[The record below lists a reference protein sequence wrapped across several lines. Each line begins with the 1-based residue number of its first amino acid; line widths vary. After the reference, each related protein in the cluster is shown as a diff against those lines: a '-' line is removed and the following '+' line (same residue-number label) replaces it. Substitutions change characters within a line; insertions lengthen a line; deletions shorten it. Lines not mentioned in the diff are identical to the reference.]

1 MRASIGSLFAIVPFR
16 LPPRCSCP
24 GQGQRA
30 WMMTPPPPAILRH
43 WMAGLLDAFSPRTQG
58 RVLTLV
64 AGALLAPGRRTVAS
78 ALRVMG
84 LAEAP
89 AFTSYHRVLD
99 RNGWSSRELARRLL
113 RLLVRRLVPEGPI
126 IVGLDDTLERRRG
139 ARIEA
144 EGIYRDPVRSWRG
157 HFAEASGLR
166 WLSLMLLA
174 PVPYAS
180 RVWALPF
187 LTVLAPSARYHQERG
202 RRHKTLLDWG
212 RQTLLQLRRWLPGH
226 RIVAVTDTSFAALE
240 LLGAVRGRVDV
251 ITRLRLD
258 ANLFAA
264 APPRRPGQSGRPRRK
279 GERVPKLEQR
289 LARADTPWRR
299 VGVPDWYG
307 GGGRGGGIVSG
318 GARWVHARPP
328 GRARRPVLGR
338 GPRGRARGR
347 HRLGRRRLVPCRPAG
362 RADPLGPG
370 ARSRGQVQAAGLPV
384 HRRDRR
390 PDADPAVVRPAL
402 APRGHLRGRTP
413 APRRR
418 DAAAVVGQGD
428 HAHHAGAAGALL
440 AGRPLGR

>member
-24 GQGQRA
+24 GQRRRA
-30 WMMTPPPPAILRH
+30 WMMTIPPPLPAILRH

-58 RVLTLV
+58 QVLTLV
-64 AGALLAPGRRTVAS
+64 AGAILAPGRPTVAS

-89 AFTSYHRVLD
+89 TFTSYHRVLN

-113 RLLVRRLVPEGPI
+113 RLLVRRLVPDGPI

-139 ARIEA
+139 AKIKA
-144 EGIYRDPVRSWRG
+144 KGIYRDPVRSSHG
-157 HFAEASGLR
+157 HFVKAAGLR

-240 LLGAVRGRVDV
+240 LLGAVRRQVDV

-258 ANLFAA
+258 ANLFAP
-264 APPRRPGQSGRPRRK
+264 APPRRPGQTGRPRRK

-289 LARADTPWRR
+289 LARADTTWRR
-299 VGVPDWYG
+299 VGVPDWDG
-307 GGGRGGGIVSG
+307 GGGGGGGSRSRGGAG
-318 GARWVHARPP
+318 
-328 GRARRPVLGR
+328 
-338 GPRGRARGR
+338 GR
-347 HRLGRRRLVPCRPAG
+347 HRRGGRRLVPRRPAG

-370 ARSRGQVQAAGLPV
+370 ARSRGQVQAAGLLV
-384 HRRDRR
+384 HRRD
-390 PDADPAVVRPAL
+390 
-402 APRGHLRGRTP
+402 G
-413 APRRR
+413 
-418 DAAAVVGQGD
+418 
-428 HAHHAGAAGALL
+428 
-440 AGRPLGR
+440 